1 VINLWQDYGDGVA
14 RQKGQ
19 TTYDNINKE
28 VDWRK
33 IWYDYVYIYIHM
45 HTVGP

>member
-1 VINLWQDYGDGVA
+1 VHQNEDKIKVINLWQDYGDGVA

-28 VDWRK
+28 VD
-33 IWYDYVYIYIHM
+33 
-45 HTVGP
+45 